1 MSERGLEPLRD
12 CSHQPL
18 KLARLPIPPLRR
30 GLPIA
35 GKQAGDY
42 RLPEVPVESPASD
55 RAHLASSSSVEV
67 AGAATDQRFSGDD
80 DAAGPEL
87 FRGDVLTMATIGP
100 L

>member
-1 MSERGLEPLRD
+1 
-12 CSHQPL
+12 
-18 KLARLPIPPLRR
+18 
-30 GLPIA
+30 
-35 GKQAGDY
+35 
-42 RLPEVPVESPASD
+42 
-55 RAHLASSSSVEV
+55 VEV